1 MRWVRDWPGQVVICV
16 NQIYW
21 TAEVHEAIRSGP
33 QGVKEYHEKLMS
45 QVRGGGKEV
54 GRGGG
59 ERGEG
64 GGERRREGREGRMD
78 GGR

>member
-1 MRWVRDWPGQVVICV
+1 MICV

-45 QVRGGGKEV
+45 QVRGEGRKKGGK
-54 GRGGG
+54 
-59 ERGEG
+59 
-64 GGERRREGREGRMD
+64 RRREGGEKVGEEEG
-78 GGR
+78 GG

>member
-1 MRWVRDWPGQVVICV
+1 MICV

-45 QVRGGGKEV
+45 QVRGERVGEEVGVGGEEEGGK
-54 GRGGG
+54 GLIG
-59 ERGEG
+59 
-64 GGERRREGREGRMD
+64 
-78 GGR
+78 

>member
-1 MRWVRDWPGQVVICV
+1 MICV

-45 QVRGGGKEV
+45 QVREE
-54 GRGGG
+54 GGG

-64 GGERRREGREGRMD
+64 RGEGGGEGRREGREGRMD